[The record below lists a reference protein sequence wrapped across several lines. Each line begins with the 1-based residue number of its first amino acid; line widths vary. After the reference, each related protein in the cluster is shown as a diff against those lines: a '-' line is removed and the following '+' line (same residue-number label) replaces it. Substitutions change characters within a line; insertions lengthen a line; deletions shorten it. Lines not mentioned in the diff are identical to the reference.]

1 MFIVAFAGLFSWTG
15 STLGVMDKTSQALL
29 ALSANPLV
37 ILLLINLMLFIAGML
52 MDAISI
58 YYVFLPI
65 LIPIMAYFHWDPVWF
80 GVVMTLNLAIG
91 QITPPVAVNLYVIA
105 NISNLSLE
113 QISKSVLPFVAI
125 MVAAL
130 LITLFFPTLSTFLPS
145 LFGLK

>member
-1 MFIVAFAGLFSWTG
+1 MV
-15 STLGVMDKTSQALL
+15 
-29 ALSANPLV
+29 
-37 ILLLINLMLFIAGML
+37 LINLMLLVAGML

-65 LIPIMAYFHWDPVWF
+65 LIPIIKFFNWDPVWF

-105 NISNLSLE
+105 NIANLSLE
-113 QISKSVLPFVAI
+113 KISKSVIPFIVI
-125 MVAAL
+125 MFVAL
-130 LITLFFPTLSTFLPS
+130 LITIIFPSLSLYLPL